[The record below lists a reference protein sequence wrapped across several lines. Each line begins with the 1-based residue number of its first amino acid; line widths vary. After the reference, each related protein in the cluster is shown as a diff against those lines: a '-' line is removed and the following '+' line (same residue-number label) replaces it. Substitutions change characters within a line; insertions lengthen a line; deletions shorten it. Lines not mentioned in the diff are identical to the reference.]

1 MRVSGNLKTCQWIDG
16 DPLQPGWS
24 FCEKPVRAVDE
35 VWCEEHYERV
45 YRVDPRVVNSVRP
58 QKKAA

>member
-1 MRVSGNLKTCQWIDG
+1 MKTCQWIDG

-24 FCEKPVRAVDE
+24 FCEKPVRDVKE
-35 VWCEEHYERV
+35 SWCAEHYELV
-45 YRVDPRVVNSVRP
+45 YRVEPRAANNYRP